1 MNNRAV
7 ITTTV
12 GYMCWALMAWMVS
25 VPGTA
30 LLGGDAGQMMHGAT
44 AMAYPLAIVL
54 AVMGVFACL
63 QGRSLDSIV
72 FFGGTALFWTE
83 GMMATTGMGMSA
95 AAGYFAWYNL
105 VWAVFFAY
113 VGFASMKAD
122 MLRMLFL
129 YGLALDFLL
138 SAISLWGGG
147 DTLMMIGNYIGLLV
161 GIVAIL
167 ISARAV
173 MDHGAG
179 GDPNRAG

>member
-1 MNNRAV
+1 MNNRSV

-30 LLGGDAGQMMHGAT
+30 LFAGTGEMMHAPA

-54 AVMGVFACL
+54 AVMGIFACL

-72 FFGGTALFWTE
+72 FFSGTALFWTE
-83 GMMATTGMGMSA
+83 GMMASGAMDP
-95 AAGYFAWYNL
+95 AGYFAWFNL

-138 SAISLWGGG
+138 NAISGWGGG
-147 DTLMMIGNYIGLLV
+147 GTLMMIGNYIGL
-161 GIVAIL
+161 IVAIL
-167 ISARAV
+167 AILVSAKAV